1 MLAKWEYKTLMLL
14 FFTLGF
20 HSINLFSSSKDQV
33 LRPISLVL
41 SCKCREL
48 LTLLY
53 IIGKLSNYM
62 LYNYMFSSL
71 EMDPGDSFQ
80 PGKKHKT
87 KQSKPNQKNPW
98 ILSNDFFFFAFY
110 AWMTVLYLLFSAFLY
125 CIQILGSKPLKE
137 RPWETK
143 RFSADPEKYMF
154 FSLSFLPLQPL
165 TDYFCVANLLHFFAC
180 FRIIY

>member
-1 MLAKWEYKTLMLL
+1 MRIQNTNAT

-48 LTLLY
+48 LTLLC

-71 EMDPGDSFQ
+71 GMDPGNSFQ
-80 PGKKHKT
+80 TGKKNNNT
-87 KQSKPNQKNPW
+87 KQNPQKSKKTHTTLCTQQW
-98 ILSNDFFFFAFY
+98 FFSLFAFY
-110 AWMTVLYLLFSAFLY
+110 AWMSVFYLFFFCLLSILFTN
-125 CIQILGSKPLKE
+125 IGE
-137 RPWETK
+137 
-143 RFSADPEKYMF
+143 
-154 FSLSFLPLQPL
+154 
-165 TDYFCVANLLHFFAC
+165 
-180 FRIIY
+180 

>member
-1 MLAKWEYKTLMLL
+1 MRIQNTNAT

-41 SCKCREL
+41 SCKCREF

-71 EMDPGDSFQ
+71 EMDPGKSFQ
-80 PGKKHKT
+80 PGKKPTTMNQT
-87 KQSKPNQKNPW
+87 KPTTTNPLV
-98 ILSNDFFFFAFY
+98 LSNEFSFVCILYMNKCLLSTFFLLS
-110 AWMTVLYLLFSAFLY
+110 VLYTN
-125 CIQILGSKPLKE
+125 IGE
-137 RPWETK
+137 
-143 RFSADPEKYMF
+143 
-154 FSLSFLPLQPL
+154 
-165 TDYFCVANLLHFFAC
+165 
-180 FRIIY
+180 